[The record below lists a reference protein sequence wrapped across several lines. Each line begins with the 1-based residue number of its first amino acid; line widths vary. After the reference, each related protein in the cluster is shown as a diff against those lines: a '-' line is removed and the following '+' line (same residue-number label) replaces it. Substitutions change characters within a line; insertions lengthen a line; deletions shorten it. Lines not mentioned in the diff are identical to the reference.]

1 MRHIRFVLTCLA
13 AFATVSCTEAL
24 EEIATGADGEITV
37 SLTSDGDSR
46 PHLKSAVQEEEV
58 PAGEFIV
65 EIFKT
70 DGNVR
75 LYRDTYANTENKA
88 IKLNGGDY
96 RLVASHGDPDGCGFD
111 APYYMGEEMF
121 TVHAQTHEEVHV
133 TAKLANVKIA
143 VEFGEN
149 LLIDYP
155 EHYAVVRSDKDCSL
169 EFSAGEERTGYMP
182 AGNLSL
188 ELYAKI
194 DGEWKYYASEP
205 EEYSPNDFVTF
216 HVDTKEGE
224 GSLSLNIKVDDSVEL
239 VEKEVEIPQ
248 SMLPKEA
255 PKMTFNGFGDTNVI
269 EVVEAGE
276 TPESL
281 KIDIV
286 ADAGIGHCILHINSE
301 YLARIGVPAEIDLVT
316 VEENVAELLKDN
328 GFDWRGVM
336 QGQRLAYI
344 DLTGVAEKLASEV
357 YDDGNPFK
365 AEISFEIEDSNGKKS
380 AESQSVTIAALK
392 PEFSFSAV
400 QTDAWARSI
409 RGMEIS
415 YANLNPAVL
424 KLQYKAAADGEWQDA
439 GLSSDSGSVL
449 SFNNIS
455 GLTPETEYQLRAIY
469 NGNEAAA
476 VQTSLTTEA
485 AAQVGNSGFEEWIK
499 DDILIRDAV
508 IGPDLY
514 QFIYFPWSENTEQWW
529 STNNSESLIK
539 LSWSNENKNYRSYPV
554 VSYTKGRGDGL
565 AAQIVCACVGNYN
578 TPSTIGPGTNTVVGG
593 RLWINDGN
601 ADSHSFASR
610 PDKLGFWYKYLPRT
624 DSSHST
630 DTFRVTVQLSNG
642 DTVIGTGTF
651 EYTASSEVTDWVYG
665 EAEVTYSNVDSS
677 ATSIYVEFRQS
688 TNDTPVY
695 NIDVPIP
702 YYEVEENN
710 LGTVN
715 IHGGSILTIDDVQLV
730 YE

>member
-37 SLTSDGDSR
+37 SLTSDGDCR

-133 TAKLANVKIA
+133 TAKLANVKVA
-143 VEFGEN
+143 VEFGEY
-149 LLIDYP
+149 LVLDYP

-169 EFSAGEERTGYMP
+169 EFSAREERTGYMP

-255 PKMTFNGFGDTNVI
+255 PKMTFNGFGDSDVI

-357 YDDGNPFK
+357 YDDANPFK

-485 AAQVGNSGFEEWIK
+485 AAQVGNSGFEEWQTSVFEFTYNFLGKHEHNI
-499 DDILIRDAV
+499 DWYHPWSSEETDIWWAVNSRVAMPSSTSVASANWNWVRFPTVAYTADAADGGNAAV
-508 IGPDLY
+508 IY
-514 QFIYFPWSENTEQWW
+514 S
-529 STNNSESLIK
+529 
-539 LSWSNENKNYRSYPV
+539 V
-554 VSYTKGRGDGL
+554 AVGDWTTD
-565 AAQIVCACVGNYN
+565 I
-578 TPSTIGPGTNTVVGG
+578 SPGTSHAGELFIGTA
-593 RLWINDGN
+593 DDSGN
-601 ADSHSFASR
+601 HSSEGHSFGSR
-610 PDKLGFWYKYLPRT
+610 PDRLEFMYKYDSNGGETFSVHAELYSEDGTVIATAST
-624 DSSHST
+624 DSGS
-630 DTFRVTVQLSNG
+630 
-642 DTVIGTGTF
+642 
-651 EYTASSEVTDWVYG
+651 ASSSWLRFSLPFQYADT
-665 EAEVTYSNVDSS
+665 ARK
-677 ATSIYVEFRQS
+677 AARIYVSFKS
-688 TNDTPVY
+688 TSASEPSVTGNKVITIADNAQYTG
-695 NIDVPIP
+695 NF
-702 YYEVEENN
+702 
-710 LGTVN
+710 
-715 IHGGSILTIDDVQLV
+715 GSMLYLDDLQLV

>member
-37 SLTSDGDSR
+37 SLTSDWDCR

-58 PAGEFIV
+58 PVAEFMV
-65 EIFKT
+65 EIFKS

-149 LLIDYP
+149 LVIDYP

-169 EFSAGEERTGYMP
+169 EFSAEEERAGYMP

-248 SMLPKEA
+248 LMLPKEA
-255 PKMTFNGFGDTNVI
+255 PKMTFNGFGDSDVI

-301 YLARIGVPAEIDLVT
+301 YLAGIGVPAEIDLVS

-328 GFDWRGVM
+328 GFDWRGIM

-400 QTDAWARSI
+400 QTDAWAKSI

-424 KLQYKAAADGEWQDA
+424 KLQYKAAADGEWRDA

-469 NGNEAAA
+469 NGNEASAI
-476 VQTSLTTEA
+476 QTALTTEA
-485 AAQVGNSGFEEWIK
+485 AAQVGNSGFEEWQTSEFK
-499 DDILIRDAV
+499 FTYDIPF
-508 IGPDLY
+508 IGGEHNIDWY
-514 QFIYFPWSENTEQWW
+514 HPWSSEETDIWWAVNSRKTMPSSTSIVSDNWNWVRFPTVAYTTESCQGSHAAVVYSVNVGDWLT
-529 STNNSESLIK
+529 SAALVGDRVAGELFIGTADDSGNHSSE
-539 LSWSNENKNYRSYPV
+539 
-554 VSYTKGRGDGL
+554 G
-565 AAQIVCACVGNYN
+565 
-578 TPSTIGPGTNTVVGG
+578 
-593 RLWINDGN
+593 
-601 ADSHSFASR
+601 HSFASR
-610 PDKLGFWYKYLPRT
+610 PDSLCFMYKYESNGGETFSVHAELYSEDGTVIATAST
-624 DSSHST
+624 DSGS
-630 DTFRVTVQLSNG
+630 
-642 DTVIGTGTF
+642 
-651 EYTASSEVTDWVYG
+651 ASSSWLRFSLPFQYADTARNAAKIYMSFKSTSASRPSVTGNKVITIADNAQYTG
-665 EAEVTYSNVDSS
+665 N
-677 ATSIYVEFRQS
+677 F
-688 TNDTPVY
+688 
-695 NIDVPIP
+695 
-702 YYEVEENN
+702 
-710 LGTVN
+710 
-715 IHGGSILTIDDVQLV
+715 GSMLYLDDLQLV

>member
-37 SLTSDGDSR
+37 SLTSDGDCR

-169 EFSAGEERTGYMP
+169 EFSSGEERTGYMP

-188 ELYAKI
+188 ELYAMI

-357 YDDGNPFK
+357 YDDVNPFK

-400 QTDAWARSI
+400 PTDAWARSI
-409 RGMEIS
+409 RGMQIS

-439 GLSSDSGSVL
+439 GLSSNSGSVL

-485 AAQVGNSGFEEWIK
+485 AAQVGNSGFEEWQTSVFEFTYNFFGKHEHNI
-499 DDILIRDAV
+499 DWYHPWSSEETDIWWAVNSRVAMPSSTSVASANWNWVRFPTVAYTADAADGGNAAV
-508 IGPDLY
+508 IYSVAVGD
-514 QFIYFPWSENTEQWW
+514 WT
-529 STNNSESLIK
+529 TNIS
-539 LSWSNENKNYRSYPV
+539 
-554 VSYTKGRGDGL
+554 
-565 AAQIVCACVGNYN
+565 
-578 TPSTIGPGTNTVVGG
+578 PGTSHAGELFIGTA
-593 RLWINDGN
+593 DDSGN
-601 ADSHSFASR
+601 HSSEGHSFGSR
-610 PDKLGFWYKYLPRT
+610 PDRLEFMYKYDSNGGETFFVNAELYSEDGTVIATAST
-624 DSSHST
+624 DSGSASSSWLKFSLPFQYT
-630 DTFRVTVQLSNG
+630 DTARK
-642 DTVIGTGTF
+642 
-651 EYTASSEVTDWVYG
+651 A
-665 EAEVTYSNVDSS
+665 AR
-677 ATSIYVEFRQS
+677 IYVSFKS
-688 TNDTPVY
+688 TSASEPSVTGNKVITIADNVQYTGNFGSVLY
-695 NIDVPIP
+695 LDDLQLI
-702 YYEVEENN
+702 YE
-710 LGTVN
+710 
-715 IHGGSILTIDDVQLV
+715 
-730 YE
+730 

>member
-37 SLTSDGDSR
+37 SLTSDGDCS

-96 RLVASHGDPDGCGFD
+96 RLVASYGDPDGCGFD

-344 DLTGVAEKLASEV
+344 DLTRVAEKLASEV
-357 YDDGNPFK
+357 YDDANPFK

-380 AESQSVTIAALK
+380 AESQIITIAATK

-400 QTDAWARSI
+400 PTDAWAKSI
-409 RGMEIS
+409 RGMQIS
-415 YANLNPAVL
+415 YANLNPSVL
-424 KLQYKAAADGEWQDA
+424 KLQYKASADSDWQDA
-439 GLSSDSGSVL
+439 GLFSDSGSVL

-455 GLTPETEYQLRAIY
+455 GLPPETEYQLRAIY

-485 AAQVGNSGFEEWIK
+485 AAQVGNSGFEEWQTSVFEFTYNFFGKHEHNI
-499 DDILIRDAV
+499 DWYHPWSSEETDIWWAVNSRVAMPSSTSVASANWNWVRFPTVAYTADAADGGNAAV
-508 IGPDLY
+508 IYSVAVGD
-514 QFIYFPWSENTEQWW
+514 WT
-529 STNNSESLIK
+529 TNIS
-539 LSWSNENKNYRSYPV
+539 
-554 VSYTKGRGDGL
+554 
-565 AAQIVCACVGNYN
+565 
-578 TPSTIGPGTNTVVGG
+578 PGTSHAGELFIGTA
-593 RLWINDGN
+593 DDSGN
-601 ADSHSFASR
+601 HSSEGHPFGSR
-610 PDKLGFWYKYLPRT
+610 PDRLEFMYKYDSNGGETFFVNAELYSEDGTVIATAST
-624 DSSHST
+624 DSGSASSSWLKFSLPFQYT
-630 DTFRVTVQLSNG
+630 DTARK
-642 DTVIGTGTF
+642 
-651 EYTASSEVTDWVYG
+651 A
-665 EAEVTYSNVDSS
+665 AR
-677 ATSIYVEFRQS
+677 IYVSFKS
-688 TNDTPVY
+688 TSASEPSVTGNKVITIADNVQYTGNFGSVLY
-695 NIDVPIP
+695 LDELRLI
-702 YYEVEENN
+702 YE
-710 LGTVN
+710 
-715 IHGGSILTIDDVQLV
+715 
-730 YE
+730 

>member
-37 SLTSDGDSR
+37 SLTSDGDCR

-133 TAKLANVKIA
+133 TAKLANVKVA

-169 EFSAGEERTGYMP
+169 EFSAEEERAGYMP

-255 PKMTFNGFGDTNVI
+255 PKMTFNGFGDSDVI

-286 ADAGIGHCILHINSE
+286 ADAGIRHCILHINSE
-301 YLARIGVPAEIDLVT
+301 YLAGIGVPAEIDLVT

-357 YDDGNPFK
+357 YDDANPFK
-365 AEISFEIEDSNGKKS
+365 AEISFEIEDSNEKKS

-485 AAQVGNSGFEEWIK
+485 AAQVGNSGFEEWQTSVFEFTYNFFGKHEHNI
-499 DDILIRDAV
+499 DWYHPWSSEETDIWWAVNSRVAMPSSTSVASANWNWVRFPTVAYTADAADGGNAAV
-508 IGPDLY
+508 IYSVAVGD
-514 QFIYFPWSENTEQWW
+514 WT
-529 STNNSESLIK
+529 TNIS
-539 LSWSNENKNYRSYPV
+539 
-554 VSYTKGRGDGL
+554 
-565 AAQIVCACVGNYN
+565 
-578 TPSTIGPGTNTVVGG
+578 PGTSHAGELFIGTA
-593 RLWINDGN
+593 DDSGN
-601 ADSHSFASR
+601 HSSEGHSFGSR
-610 PDKLGFWYKYLPRT
+610 PDRLEFMYKYDSNGGETFFVNAELYSEDGTVIATAST
-624 DSSHST
+624 DSGSASSSWLKFSLHFQYT
-630 DTFRVTVQLSNG
+630 DTARK
-642 DTVIGTGTF
+642 
-651 EYTASSEVTDWVYG
+651 A
-665 EAEVTYSNVDSS
+665 AR
-677 ATSIYVEFRQS
+677 IYVSFKS
-688 TNDTPVY
+688 TSASEPSVTGNKVITIADNTQY
-695 NIDVPIP
+695 TGNF
-702 YYEVEENN
+702 
-710 LGTVN
+710 
-715 IHGGSILTIDDVQLV
+715 GSMLYLDDLQLV

>member
-37 SLTSDGDSR
+37 SLTSDGDCR

-149 LLIDYP
+149 LLIEYP

-169 EFSAGEERTGYMP
+169 EFSAGEERSGYIP

-301 YLARIGVPAEIDLVT
+301 YLARIGVPAEIDLVS

-357 YDDGNPFK
+357 YDDANPFK

-409 RGMEIS
+409 RGMQIS

-439 GLSSDSGSVL
+439 GLSSNSGSVL

-485 AAQVGNSGFEEWIK
+485 AAQVGNSGFEEWQTSVFEFTYNFFGKHEHNI
-499 DDILIRDAV
+499 DWYHPWSSEETDIWWAVNSRVAMPSSTSVASANWNWVRFPTVAYTADAADGGNAAV
-508 IGPDLY
+508 IYSVAVGD
-514 QFIYFPWSENTEQWW
+514 WT
-529 STNNSESLIK
+529 TNIS
-539 LSWSNENKNYRSYPV
+539 
-554 VSYTKGRGDGL
+554 
-565 AAQIVCACVGNYN
+565 
-578 TPSTIGPGTNTVVGG
+578 PGTSHAGELFIGTA
-593 RLWINDGN
+593 DDSGN
-601 ADSHSFASR
+601 HSSEGHSFGSR
-610 PDKLGFWYKYLPRT
+610 PDRLEFMYKYDSNGGETFFVNAELYSEDGTVIAAAST
-624 DSSHST
+624 DSGSASSSWLKFSLPFQYT
-630 DTFRVTVQLSNG
+630 DTARK
-642 DTVIGTGTF
+642 
-651 EYTASSEVTDWVYG
+651 A
-665 EAEVTYSNVDSS
+665 AR
-677 ATSIYVEFRQS
+677 IYVSFKS
-688 TNDTPVY
+688 TSASEPSVTGNKVITIADNVQYTGNFGSVLY
-695 NIDVPIP
+695 LDDLQLI
-702 YYEVEENN
+702 YE
-710 LGTVN
+710 
-715 IHGGSILTIDDVQLV
+715 
-730 YE
+730 

>member
-37 SLTSDGDSR
+37 SLTSDGDCR

-149 LLIDYP
+149 LLIEYP

-248 SMLPKEA
+248 LMLPKEA

-357 YDDGNPFK
+357 YDDANPFK

-380 AESQSVTIAALK
+380 AESQIITIAATK

-400 QTDAWARSI
+400 PTDAWARSI
-409 RGMEIS
+409 RGMQIS

-439 GLSSDSGSVL
+439 GLSSNSGSVL

-485 AAQVGNSGFEEWIK
+485 AAQVGNSGFEEWQTSVFEFTYNFFGKHEHNI
-499 DDILIRDAV
+499 DWYHPWSSEETDIWWAVNSRVAMPSSTSVASANWNWVRFPTVAYTADAADGGNAAV
-508 IGPDLY
+508 IY
-514 QFIYFPWSENTEQWW
+514 S
-529 STNNSESLIK
+529 
-539 LSWSNENKNYRSYPV
+539 V
-554 VSYTKGRGDGL
+554 AVGDWTTD
-565 AAQIVCACVGNYN
+565 I
-578 TPSTIGPGTNTVVGG
+578 SPGTSHAGELFIGTA
-593 RLWINDGN
+593 DDSGN
-601 ADSHSFASR
+601 HSSEGHSFGSR
-610 PDKLGFWYKYLPRT
+610 PDRLEFMYKYDSNGGETFFVNAELYSEDGTVIATAST
-624 DSSHST
+624 DSGSASSSWLKFSLPFQYT
-630 DTFRVTVQLSNG
+630 DTARK
-642 DTVIGTGTF
+642 
-651 EYTASSEVTDWVYG
+651 A
-665 EAEVTYSNVDSS
+665 AR
-677 ATSIYVEFRQS
+677 IYVSFKS
-688 TNDTPVY
+688 TSASEPSVTGNKVITIADNAQYTGNFGSVLCVDDLRL
-695 NIDVPIP
+695 I
-702 YYEVEENN
+702 YE
-710 LGTVN
+710 
-715 IHGGSILTIDDVQLV
+715 
-730 YE
+730 

>member
-37 SLTSDGDSR
+37 SLTSDGDCR

-149 LLIDYP
+149 LLIEYP

-248 SMLPKEA
+248 SMFPKEA

-344 DLTGVAEKLASEV
+344 DLTGVAGKLASEV
-357 YDDGNPFK
+357 YDDANPFK

-400 QTDAWARSI
+400 PTDAWAKSI
-409 RGMEIS
+409 RGMQIS
-415 YANLNPAVL
+415 YANLNPSVL
-424 KLQYKAAADGEWQDA
+424 KLQYKASADSDWQDA
-439 GLSSDSGSVL
+439 GLFSDSGSVL

-485 AAQVGNSGFEEWIK
+485 AAQVGNSGFEEWQTSVFEFTYNFFGKHEHNI
-499 DDILIRDAV
+499 DWYHPWSSEETNIWWAVNSRVAMPSSTSVASANWNWVRFPTVAYTADAADGGNAAV
-508 IGPDLY
+508 IYSVAVGD
-514 QFIYFPWSENTEQWW
+514 WT
-529 STNNSESLIK
+529 TNIS
-539 LSWSNENKNYRSYPV
+539 
-554 VSYTKGRGDGL
+554 
-565 AAQIVCACVGNYN
+565 
-578 TPSTIGPGTNTVVGG
+578 PGTSHAGELFIGTA
-593 RLWINDGN
+593 DDSGN
-601 ADSHSFASR
+601 HSSEGHSFGSR
-610 PDKLGFWYKYLPRT
+610 PDRLEFMYKYDSNGGETFFVNAELYSEDGTVIATAST
-624 DSSHST
+624 DSGSASSSWLKFSLPFQYT
-630 DTFRVTVQLSNG
+630 DTARK
-642 DTVIGTGTF
+642 
-651 EYTASSEVTDWVYG
+651 A
-665 EAEVTYSNVDSS
+665 AR
-677 ATSIYVEFRQS
+677 IYVSFKS
-688 TNDTPVY
+688 TSASEPSVTGNKVITIADNVQYTGNFGSVLY
-695 NIDVPIP
+695 LDDLQLI
-702 YYEVEENN
+702 YE
-710 LGTVN
+710 
-715 IHGGSILTIDDVQLV
+715 
-730 YE
+730 

>member
-37 SLTSDGDSR
+37 SLTSDGDCR

-149 LLIDYP
+149 LLIEYP

-344 DLTGVAEKLASEV
+344 DLTGVAGKLASEV
-357 YDDGNPFK
+357 YDDANPFK

-400 QTDAWARSI
+400 PTDAWAKSI
-409 RGMEIS
+409 RGMQIS
-415 YANLNPAVL
+415 YANLNPSVL

-476 VQTSLTTEA
+476 IQTSLTTEA
-485 AAQVGNSGFEEWIK
+485 AAQVGNSGFEEWQTSVFEFTYNFFGKHEHNI
-499 DDILIRDAV
+499 DWYHPWSSEETDIWWAVNSRVAMPSSTSVASANWNWVRFPTVAYTADAADGGNAAV
-508 IGPDLY
+508 IYSVAVGD
-514 QFIYFPWSENTEQWW
+514 WT
-529 STNNSESLIK
+529 TNIS
-539 LSWSNENKNYRSYPV
+539 
-554 VSYTKGRGDGL
+554 
-565 AAQIVCACVGNYN
+565 
-578 TPSTIGPGTNTVVGG
+578 PGTSHAGELFIGTA
-593 RLWINDGN
+593 DDSGN
-601 ADSHSFASR
+601 HSSEGHSFGSR
-610 PDKLGFWYKYLPRT
+610 PDRLEFMYKYDSNGGETFFVNAELYSEDGTVIATAST
-624 DSSHST
+624 DSGSASSSWLKFSLPFQYT
-630 DTFRVTVQLSNG
+630 DTARK
-642 DTVIGTGTF
+642 
-651 EYTASSEVTDWVYG
+651 A
-665 EAEVTYSNVDSS
+665 AR
-677 ATSIYVEFRQS
+677 IYVSFKS
-688 TNDTPVY
+688 TSASEPSVTGNKVITIADNVQYTGNFGSVLY
-695 NIDVPIP
+695 LDDLQLI
-702 YYEVEENN
+702 YE
-710 LGTVN
+710 
-715 IHGGSILTIDDVQLV
+715 
-730 YE
+730 

>member
-37 SLTSDGDSR
+37 SLTSDGDCR

-248 SMLPKEA
+248 LMLPKEA
-255 PKMTFNGFGDTNVI
+255 PKMTFNGFGDSDVI

-357 YDDGNPFK
+357 YDDANPFK

-400 QTDAWARSI
+400 PTDAWAKSI
-409 RGMEIS
+409 RGMQIS
-415 YANLNPAVL
+415 YANLNPSVL

-476 VQTSLTTEA
+476 IQTSLTTEA
-485 AAQVGNSGFEEWIK
+485 AAQVGNSGFEEWQTSVFEFTYNFFGKHEHNI
-499 DDILIRDAV
+499 DWYHPWSSEETDIWWAVNSRVAMPSSTSVASANWNWVRFPTVAYTADAADGGNAAV
-508 IGPDLY
+508 IYSVAVGD
-514 QFIYFPWSENTEQWW
+514 WT
-529 STNNSESLIK
+529 TNIS
-539 LSWSNENKNYRSYPV
+539 
-554 VSYTKGRGDGL
+554 
-565 AAQIVCACVGNYN
+565 
-578 TPSTIGPGTNTVVGG
+578 PGTSHAGELFIGTA
-593 RLWINDGN
+593 DDSGN
-601 ADSHSFASR
+601 HSSEGHSFGSR
-610 PDKLGFWYKYLPRT
+610 PDRLEFMYKYDSNGGETFFVNAELYSEDGTVIATAST
-624 DSSHST
+624 DSGSASSSWLKFSLPFQYT
-630 DTFRVTVQLSNG
+630 DTARK
-642 DTVIGTGTF
+642 
-651 EYTASSEVTDWVYG
+651 A
-665 EAEVTYSNVDSS
+665 AR
-677 ATSIYVEFRQS
+677 IYVSFKS
-688 TNDTPVY
+688 TSASEPSVTGNKVITIADNVQYTG
-695 NIDVPIP
+695 NF
-702 YYEVEENN
+702 
-710 LGTVN
+710 
-715 IHGGSILTIDDVQLV
+715 GSMLYLDDLQLV

>member
-37 SLTSDGDSR
+37 SLTSDWDCR

-133 TAKLANVKIA
+133 TAKLANVKVA
-143 VEFGEN
+143 VEFGEH
-149 LLIDYP
+149 LVLDYP

-255 PKMTFNGFGDTNVI
+255 PKMTFNGFGDSDVI

-301 YLARIGVPAEIDLVT
+301 YLARIGVPAEIDLVS

-328 GFDWRGVM
+328 GFDWRGIM

-392 PEFSFSAV
+392 PEFSFSTV

-415 YANLNPAVL
+415 YANLNPSVL
-424 KLQYKAAADGEWQDA
+424 KLQYKASADSDWQDA
-439 GLSSDSGSVL
+439 GLSSNSGSVL

-469 NGNEAAA
+469 NGNEASAI
-476 VQTSLTTEA
+476 QTALTTEA
-485 AAQVGNSGFEEWIK
+485 AAQVGNSGFEEWQTSEFK
-499 DDILIRDAV
+499 FTYDIPF
-508 IGPDLY
+508 IGGEHNIDWY
-514 QFIYFPWSENTEQWW
+514 HPWSSEETDIWWAVNSRKTMPSSTSIVSDNWNWVRFPTVAYTTESCQGSHAAVVYSVNVGDWLT
-529 STNNSESLIK
+529 SAALVGDRVAGELFIGTADDSGNHSSE
-539 LSWSNENKNYRSYPV
+539 
-554 VSYTKGRGDGL
+554 G
-565 AAQIVCACVGNYN
+565 
-578 TPSTIGPGTNTVVGG
+578 
-593 RLWINDGN
+593 
-601 ADSHSFASR
+601 HSFASR
-610 PDKLGFWYKYLPRT
+610 PDSLCFMYKYESNGGETFSVHAELYSEDGTVIATAST
-624 DSSHST
+624 DSGS
-630 DTFRVTVQLSNG
+630 
-642 DTVIGTGTF
+642 
-651 EYTASSEVTDWVYG
+651 ASSSWLRFSLPFQYADTARNAAKIYMSFKSTSASRPSVTGNKVITIADNAQYTG
-665 EAEVTYSNVDSS
+665 N
-677 ATSIYVEFRQS
+677 F
-688 TNDTPVY
+688 
-695 NIDVPIP
+695 
-702 YYEVEENN
+702 
-710 LGTVN
+710 
-715 IHGGSILTIDDVQLV
+715 GSMLYLDDLQLV

>member
-37 SLTSDGDSR
+37 SLTSDGDCR

-96 RLVASHGDPDGCGFD
+96 RLVASHGDPDGCGFE

-133 TAKLANVKIA
+133 TAKLANVKVA
-143 VEFGEN
+143 VEFGEH
-149 LLIDYP
+149 LVLDYP

-255 PKMTFNGFGDTNVI
+255 PKMTFNGFGDADVI

-301 YLARIGVPAEIDLVT
+301 YLAGIGVPAEIDLVS

-328 GFDWRGVM
+328 GFDWRGIM

-357 YDDGNPFK
+357 YDDANPFK

-469 NGNEAAA
+469 NGNESAA

-485 AAQVGNSGFEEWIK
+485 AAQVGNSGFEEWQTSVFEFTYNFFGKHEHNI
-499 DDILIRDAV
+499 DW
-508 IGPDLY
+508 Y
-514 QFIYFPWSENTEQWW
+514 HPWSSEETDIWWAVNSRKTMPSSTSIISDNWNWVRFPTVAYTTESCQGSHAAVVYSVNVGDWLT
-529 STNNSESLIK
+529 SAALVGDRVAGELFIGTADDSGNHSSEGH
-539 LSWSNENKNYRSYPV
+539 YF
-554 VSYTKGRGDGL
+554 G
-565 AAQIVCACVGNYN
+565 
-578 TPSTIGPGTNTVVGG
+578 
-593 RLWINDGN
+593 
-601 ADSHSFASR
+601 SR
-610 PDKLGFWYKYLPRT
+610 PDRLEFMYKYDSNGGETFFVNAELYSEDGTVIATAST
-624 DSSHST
+624 DSGSASSSWLKFSLPFQYT
-630 DTFRVTVQLSNG
+630 DTARK
-642 DTVIGTGTF
+642 
-651 EYTASSEVTDWVYG
+651 A
-665 EAEVTYSNVDSS
+665 AR
-677 ATSIYVEFRQS
+677 IYVSFKS
-688 TNDTPVY
+688 TSASEPSVTGNKVITIADNAQYTG
-695 NIDVPIP
+695 NF
-702 YYEVEENN
+702 
-710 LGTVN
+710 
-715 IHGGSILTIDDVQLV
+715 GSMLYLDDLQLV

>member
-37 SLTSDGDSR
+37 SLTSDGDCR

-133 TAKLANVKIA
+133 TAKLANVKVA
-143 VEFGEN
+143 VEFGEH
-149 LLIDYP
+149 LVLDYP

-248 SMLPKEA
+248 LMLPKEA
-255 PKMTFNGFGDTNVI
+255 PKMTFNGFGDSDVI

-380 AESQSVTIAALK
+380 AESQSVTIATLK

-469 NGNEAAA
+469 NGNESAA

-485 AAQVGNSGFEEWIK
+485 AAQVGNSGFEEWQTSVFEFTYNFFGKHEHNI
-499 DDILIRDAV
+499 DW
-508 IGPDLY
+508 Y
-514 QFIYFPWSENTEQWW
+514 HPWSSEETDIWWAVNSRKTMPSSTSIISDNWNWVRFPTVAYTTESCQGSHAAVVYSVNVGDWLT
-529 STNNSESLIK
+529 SAALVGDRVAGELFIGTADDSGNHSSEGH
-539 LSWSNENKNYRSYPV
+539 YF
-554 VSYTKGRGDGL
+554 G
-565 AAQIVCACVGNYN
+565 
-578 TPSTIGPGTNTVVGG
+578 
-593 RLWINDGN
+593 
-601 ADSHSFASR
+601 SR
-610 PDKLGFWYKYLPRT
+610 PDRLEFMYKYDSNGGETFFVNAELYSEDGTVIATAST
-624 DSSHST
+624 DSGSASSSWLKFSLPFQYT
-630 DTFRVTVQLSNG
+630 DTARK
-642 DTVIGTGTF
+642 
-651 EYTASSEVTDWVYG
+651 A
-665 EAEVTYSNVDSS
+665 AR
-677 ATSIYVEFRQS
+677 IYVSFKS
-688 TNDTPVY
+688 TSASEPSVTGNKVITIADNAQYTG
-695 NIDVPIP
+695 NF
-702 YYEVEENN
+702 
-710 LGTVN
+710 
-715 IHGGSILTIDDVQLV
+715 GSMLYLDDLQLV

>member
-37 SLTSDGDSR
+37 SLTSDGDCR

-133 TAKLANVKIA
+133 TAKLANVKVA

-255 PKMTFNGFGDTNVI
+255 PKMTFNGFGDSDVI

-301 YLARIGVPAEIDLVT
+301 YLARIGVPAEIDLVS

-357 YDDGNPFK
+357 YDDANPFK

-476 VQTSLTTEA
+476 VQASLTTEA
-485 AAQVGNSGFEEWIK
+485 AAQVGNSGFEEWQTSVFEFTYNFFGKHEHNI
-499 DDILIRDAV
+499 DWYHPWSSEETDIWWAVNSRVAMPSSTSVASANWNWVRFPTVAYTADAADGGNAAV
-508 IGPDLY
+508 IYSVAVGD
-514 QFIYFPWSENTEQWW
+514 WT
-529 STNNSESLIK
+529 TNIS
-539 LSWSNENKNYRSYPV
+539 
-554 VSYTKGRGDGL
+554 
-565 AAQIVCACVGNYN
+565 
-578 TPSTIGPGTNTVVGG
+578 PGTSHAGELFIGTA
-593 RLWINDGN
+593 DDSGN
-601 ADSHSFASR
+601 HSSEGHSFGSR
-610 PDKLGFWYKYLPRT
+610 PDRLEFMYKYDSNGGETFFVNAELYSEDGTVIATAST
-624 DSSHST
+624 DSGSASSSWLKFSLPFQYT
-630 DTFRVTVQLSNG
+630 DTARK
-642 DTVIGTGTF
+642 
-651 EYTASSEVTDWVYG
+651 A
-665 EAEVTYSNVDSS
+665 AR
-677 ATSIYVEFRQS
+677 IYVSFKS
-688 TNDTPVY
+688 TSASEPSVTGNKVITIADNTQY
-695 NIDVPIP
+695 TGNF
-702 YYEVEENN
+702 
-710 LGTVN
+710 
-715 IHGGSILTIDDVQLV
+715 GSMLYLDDLQLV

>member
-37 SLTSDGDSR
+37 SLTSDGDCR

-133 TAKLANVKIA
+133 TAKLANVKVA

-149 LLIDYP
+149 LVIDYP

-169 EFSAGEERTGYMP
+169 EFSAGEERAGYMP

-224 GSLSLNIKVDDSVEL
+224 GSLNLNIKVDDSVEL

-255 PKMTFNGFGDTNVI
+255 PKVTFNGFGDADVI

-301 YLARIGVPAEIDLVT
+301 YLAGMGVPAEIDLVS
-316 VEENVAELLKDN
+316 VEENVAEILKDN
-328 GFDWRGVM
+328 GFDWRGIM

-365 AEISFEIEDSNGKKS
+365 AEISFEIEDGNGKKS
-380 AESQSVTIAALK
+380 PESQIVTIAALK

-400 QTDAWARSI
+400 QTDAWAKSI

-476 VQTSLTTEA
+476 VHTSLTTEA
-485 AAQVGNSGFEEWIK
+485 AAQVGNSGFEEWQTSVFEFTYNFFGKHEHNI
-499 DDILIRDAV
+499 DWYHPWSSEETDIWWAVNSRVAMPSSTSVASANWNWVRFPTVAYTADAADGGNAAV
-508 IGPDLY
+508 IYSVAVGD
-514 QFIYFPWSENTEQWW
+514 WT
-529 STNNSESLIK
+529 TNIS
-539 LSWSNENKNYRSYPV
+539 
-554 VSYTKGRGDGL
+554 
-565 AAQIVCACVGNYN
+565 
-578 TPSTIGPGTNTVVGG
+578 PGTSHAGELFIGTA
-593 RLWINDGN
+593 DDSGN
-601 ADSHSFASR
+601 HSSEGHSFGSR
-610 PDKLGFWYKYLPRT
+610 PDRLEFMYKYDSNGGETFFVNAELYSEDGTVIATAST
-624 DSSHST
+624 DSGSASSSWLKFSLPFQYT
-630 DTFRVTVQLSNG
+630 DTARK
-642 DTVIGTGTF
+642 
-651 EYTASSEVTDWVYG
+651 A
-665 EAEVTYSNVDSS
+665 AR
-677 ATSIYVEFRQS
+677 IYVSFKS
-688 TNDTPVY
+688 TSASEPSVTGNKVITIADNTQY
-695 NIDVPIP
+695 TGNF
-702 YYEVEENN
+702 
-710 LGTVN
+710 
-715 IHGGSILTIDDVQLV
+715 GSMLYLDDLQLV

>member
-37 SLTSDGDSR
+37 SLTSDGDCS

-224 GSLSLNIKVDDSVEL
+224 GSVSLNIKVDDSVEL

-255 PKMTFNGFGDTNVI
+255 PKMTFNGFGDTNMI

-344 DLTGVAEKLASEV
+344 DLTGVAGKLASEV
-357 YDDGNPFK
+357 YDDANPFK

-400 QTDAWARSI
+400 PTDAWAKSI
-409 RGMEIS
+409 RGMQIS
-415 YANLNPAVL
+415 YANLNPSVL

-476 VQTSLTTEA
+476 IQTSLTTEA
-485 AAQVGNSGFEEWIK
+485 AAQVGNSGFEEWQTSVFEFTYNFFGKHEHNI
-499 DDILIRDAV
+499 DWYHPWSSEETDIWWAVNSRVAMPSSTSVASANWNWVRFPTVAYTADAADGGNAAV
-508 IGPDLY
+508 IYSVAVGD
-514 QFIYFPWSENTEQWW
+514 WT
-529 STNNSESLIK
+529 TNIS
-539 LSWSNENKNYRSYPV
+539 
-554 VSYTKGRGDGL
+554 
-565 AAQIVCACVGNYN
+565 
-578 TPSTIGPGTNTVVGG
+578 PGTSHAGELFIGTA
-593 RLWINDGN
+593 DDSGN
-601 ADSHSFASR
+601 HSSEGHSFGSR
-610 PDKLGFWYKYLPRT
+610 PDRLEFMYKYDSNGGETFFVNAELYSEDGTVIATAST
-624 DSSHST
+624 DSGSASSSWLKFSLPFQYT
-630 DTFRVTVQLSNG
+630 DTARK
-642 DTVIGTGTF
+642 
-651 EYTASSEVTDWVYG
+651 A
-665 EAEVTYSNVDSS
+665 AR
-677 ATSIYVEFRQS
+677 IYVSFKS
-688 TNDTPVY
+688 TSASEPSVTGNKVITIADNVQYTGNFGSVLY
-695 NIDVPIP
+695 LDDLQLI
-702 YYEVEENN
+702 YE
-710 LGTVN
+710 
-715 IHGGSILTIDDVQLV
+715 
-730 YE
+730 

>member
-37 SLTSDGDSR
+37 SLTSDGDCR

-133 TAKLANVKIA
+133 TAKLANVKVA

-255 PKMTFNGFGDTNVI
+255 PKMTFNGFGDSDVI

-357 YDDGNPFK
+357 YDDANPFK

-400 QTDAWARSI
+400 PTDAWAKSI
-409 RGMEIS
+409 RGMQIS
-415 YANLNPAVL
+415 YANLNPSVL

-485 AAQVGNSGFEEWIK
+485 AAQVGNSGFEEWQTSVFEFTYNFFGKHEHNI
-499 DDILIRDAV
+499 DWYHPWSSEETDIWWAVNSRVAMPSSTSVASANWNWVRFPTVAYTADAADGGNAAV
-508 IGPDLY
+508 IYSVAVGD
-514 QFIYFPWSENTEQWW
+514 WT
-529 STNNSESLIK
+529 TNIS
-539 LSWSNENKNYRSYPV
+539 
-554 VSYTKGRGDGL
+554 
-565 AAQIVCACVGNYN
+565 
-578 TPSTIGPGTNTVVGG
+578 PGTSHAGELFIGTA
-593 RLWINDGN
+593 DDSGN
-601 ADSHSFASR
+601 HSSEGHSFGSR
-610 PDKLGFWYKYLPRT
+610 PDRLEFMYKYDSNGGETFFVNAELYSEDGTVIATAST
-624 DSSHST
+624 DSGSASSSWLKFSLPFQYT
-630 DTFRVTVQLSNG
+630 DTARK
-642 DTVIGTGTF
+642 
-651 EYTASSEVTDWVYG
+651 A
-665 EAEVTYSNVDSS
+665 AR
-677 ATSIYVEFRQS
+677 IYVSFKS
-688 TNDTPVY
+688 TSASEPSVTGNKVITIADNTQY
-695 NIDVPIP
+695 TGNF
-702 YYEVEENN
+702 
-710 LGTVN
+710 
-715 IHGGSILTIDDVQLV
+715 GSMLYLDDLQLV

>member
-37 SLTSDGDSR
+37 SLTSDGDCR

-133 TAKLANVKIA
+133 TAKLANVKVA
-143 VEFGEN
+143 VEFGEH
-149 LLIDYP
+149 LVLDYP

-248 SMLPKEA
+248 LMLPKEA
-255 PKMTFNGFGDTNVI
+255 PKMTFNGFGDSDVI

-357 YDDGNPFK
+357 YDDANPFK
-365 AEISFEIEDSNGKKS
+365 AEISFEIEDSNEKKS
-380 AESQSVTIAALK
+380 AESQIITIAATK

-400 QTDAWARSI
+400 PTDAWAKSI
-409 RGMEIS
+409 RGMQIS

-439 GLSSDSGSVL
+439 GISSDSGSVL

-469 NGNEAAA
+469 NGNESTAI
-476 VQTSLTTEA
+476 QTALTTEA
-485 AAQVGNSGFEEWIK
+485 AAQVGNSGFEEWQTSVFEFTYNFFGKHEHNI
-499 DDILIRDAV
+499 DW
-508 IGPDLY
+508 Y
-514 QFIYFPWSENTEQWW
+514 HPWSSEETDIWWAVNSRKTMPSSTSIISDNWNWVRFPTVAYTTESCHGSNAAMLYSVNVGDWLTAAALVGDRVAGELFIGTADD
-529 STNNSESLIK
+529 SGNHSSE
-539 LSWSNENKNYRSYPV
+539 
-554 VSYTKGRGDGL
+554 G
-565 AAQIVCACVGNYN
+565 
-578 TPSTIGPGTNTVVGG
+578 
-593 RLWINDGN
+593 
-601 ADSHSFASR
+601 HSFGSR
-610 PDKLGFWYKYLPRT
+610 PDRLEFMYKYDSNGGETFFVNAELYSEDGTVIATAST
-624 DSSHST
+624 DSGSASSSWLKFSLPFQYT
-630 DTFRVTVQLSNG
+630 DTARK
-642 DTVIGTGTF
+642 
-651 EYTASSEVTDWVYG
+651 A
-665 EAEVTYSNVDSS
+665 AR
-677 ATSIYVEFRQS
+677 IYVSFKS
-688 TNDTPVY
+688 TSASEPSVTGNKVITIADNAQYTG
-695 NIDVPIP
+695 NF
-702 YYEVEENN
+702 
-710 LGTVN
+710 
-715 IHGGSILTIDDVQLV
+715 GSVLCVDDLQLV

>member
-37 SLTSDGDSR
+37 SLTSDGDCR

-149 LLIDYP
+149 LLIEYP

-344 DLTGVAEKLASEV
+344 DLTGVAGKLASEV
-357 YDDGNPFK
+357 YDDANPFK

-400 QTDAWARSI
+400 PTDAWAKSI
-409 RGMEIS
+409 RGMQIS
-415 YANLNPAVL
+415 YANLNPSVL
-424 KLQYKAAADGEWQDA
+424 QLQYKAAADGEWQDA

-476 VQTSLTTEA
+476 IQTSLTTEA
-485 AAQVGNSGFEEWIK
+485 AAQVGNSGFEEWQTSVFEFTYNFFGKHEHNI
-499 DDILIRDAV
+499 DWYHPWSSEETDIWWAVNSRVAMPSSTSVASANWNWVRFPTVAYTADAADGGNAAV
-508 IGPDLY
+508 IYSVAVGD
-514 QFIYFPWSENTEQWW
+514 WT
-529 STNNSESLIK
+529 TNIS
-539 LSWSNENKNYRSYPV
+539 
-554 VSYTKGRGDGL
+554 
-565 AAQIVCACVGNYN
+565 
-578 TPSTIGPGTNTVVGG
+578 PGTSHAGELFIGTA
-593 RLWINDGN
+593 DDSGN
-601 ADSHSFASR
+601 HSSEGHSFGSR
-610 PDKLGFWYKYLPRT
+610 PDRLEFMYKYDSNGGETFFVNAELYSEDGTVIATAST
-624 DSSHST
+624 DSGSASSSWLKFSLPFQYT
-630 DTFRVTVQLSNG
+630 DTARK
-642 DTVIGTGTF
+642 
-651 EYTASSEVTDWVYG
+651 A
-665 EAEVTYSNVDSS
+665 AR
-677 ATSIYVEFRQS
+677 IYVSFKS
-688 TNDTPVY
+688 TSASEPSVTGNKVITIADNVQYTG
-695 NIDVPIP
+695 NF
-702 YYEVEENN
+702 
-710 LGTVN
+710 
-715 IHGGSILTIDDVQLV
+715 GSVLYLDDLQLV

>member
-37 SLTSDGDSR
+37 SLTSDGDCR

-255 PKMTFNGFGDTNVI
+255 PKMTFNGFGDSDLI

-316 VEENVAELLKDN
+316 VEENVAEILKDN

-357 YDDGNPFK
+357 YDDANPFK

-400 QTDAWARSI
+400 PTDAWAKSI
-409 RGMEIS
+409 RGMQIS
-415 YANLNPAVL
+415 YANLNPSVL

-449 SFNNIS
+449 IFNNIS

-476 VQTSLTTEA
+476 IQTSLTTEA
-485 AAQVGNSGFEEWIK
+485 AAQVGNSGFEEWQTSVFEFTYNFFGKHEHNI
-499 DDILIRDAV
+499 DWYHPWSSEETDIWWAVNSRVAMPSSTSVASANWNWVRFPTVAYTADAADGGNAAV
-508 IGPDLY
+508 IYSVAVGD
-514 QFIYFPWSENTEQWW
+514 WT
-529 STNNSESLIK
+529 TNIS
-539 LSWSNENKNYRSYPV
+539 
-554 VSYTKGRGDGL
+554 
-565 AAQIVCACVGNYN
+565 
-578 TPSTIGPGTNTVVGG
+578 PGTSHAGELFIGTA
-593 RLWINDGN
+593 DDSGN
-601 ADSHSFASR
+601 HSSEGHSFGSR
-610 PDKLGFWYKYLPRT
+610 PDRLEFMYKYDSNGGETFFVNAELYSEDGTVIATAST
-624 DSSHST
+624 DSGSASSSWLKFSLPFQYT
-630 DTFRVTVQLSNG
+630 DTARK
-642 DTVIGTGTF
+642 
-651 EYTASSEVTDWVYG
+651 A
-665 EAEVTYSNVDSS
+665 AR
-677 ATSIYVEFRQS
+677 IYVSFKS
-688 TNDTPVY
+688 TSASEPSVTGNKVITIADNVQYTG
-695 NIDVPIP
+695 NF
-702 YYEVEENN
+702 
-710 LGTVN
+710 
-715 IHGGSILTIDDVQLV
+715 GSVLYLDDLQLV

>member
-37 SLTSDGDSR
+37 SLTSDGDCR

-149 LLIDYP
+149 LLIEYP

-194 DGEWKYYASEP
+194 DGEWKFYASEP

-255 PKMTFNGFGDTNVI
+255 PKMTFNGFGDADVI

-357 YDDGNPFK
+357 YDDANPFK

-400 QTDAWARSI
+400 PTDAWAKSI
-409 RGMEIS
+409 RGMQIS

-424 KLQYKAAADGEWQDA
+424 KLQYKAAADSDWQDA

-485 AAQVGNSGFEEWIK
+485 AAQVGNSGFEEWQTSVFEFTYNFFGKHEHNI
-499 DDILIRDAV
+499 DWYHPWSSEETDIWWAVNSRVAMPSSTSVASANWNWVRFPTVAYTADAADGGNAAV
-508 IGPDLY
+508 IYSVAVGD
-514 QFIYFPWSENTEQWW
+514 WT
-529 STNNSESLIK
+529 TNIS
-539 LSWSNENKNYRSYPV
+539 
-554 VSYTKGRGDGL
+554 
-565 AAQIVCACVGNYN
+565 
-578 TPSTIGPGTNTVVGG
+578 PGTSHAGELFIGTA
-593 RLWINDGN
+593 DDSGN
-601 ADSHSFASR
+601 HSSEGHSFGSR
-610 PDKLGFWYKYLPRT
+610 PDRLEFMYKYDSNGGETFFVNAELYSEDGTVIATAST
-624 DSSHST
+624 DSGSASSSWLKFSLPFQYT
-630 DTFRVTVQLSNG
+630 DTARK
-642 DTVIGTGTF
+642 
-651 EYTASSEVTDWVYG
+651 A
-665 EAEVTYSNVDSS
+665 AR
-677 ATSIYVEFRQS
+677 IYVSFKS
-688 TNDTPVY
+688 TSASEPSVTGNKVITIADNVQYTGNFGSVLY
-695 NIDVPIP
+695 LDDLQLI
-702 YYEVEENN
+702 YE
-710 LGTVN
+710 
-715 IHGGSILTIDDVQLV
+715 
-730 YE
+730 

>member
-37 SLTSDGDSR
+37 SLTSDGDCR

-149 LLIDYP
+149 LLIEYP

-344 DLTGVAEKLASEV
+344 DLTGVAGKLASEV
-357 YDDGNPFK
+357 YDDANPFK

-400 QTDAWARSI
+400 PTDAWAKSI
-409 RGMEIS
+409 RGMQIS
-415 YANLNPAVL
+415 YANLNPSVL
-424 KLQYKAAADGEWQDA
+424 KLQYKASADSDWQDA
-439 GLSSDSGSVL
+439 GLFSDSGSVL

-469 NGNEAAA
+469 NGNESTAIRTA
-476 VQTSLTTEA
+476 LTTEA
-485 AAQVGNSGFEEWIK
+485 AAQVGNSGFEEWQTSVFEFTYNFFGKHEHNI
-499 DDILIRDAV
+499 DWYHPWSSEETDIWWAVNSRVAMPSSTSVASANWNWVRFPTVAYTADAADGGNAAV
-508 IGPDLY
+508 IYSVAVGD
-514 QFIYFPWSENTEQWW
+514 WT
-529 STNNSESLIK
+529 TNIS
-539 LSWSNENKNYRSYPV
+539 
-554 VSYTKGRGDGL
+554 
-565 AAQIVCACVGNYN
+565 
-578 TPSTIGPGTNTVVGG
+578 PGTSHAGELFIGTA
-593 RLWINDGN
+593 DDSGN
-601 ADSHSFASR
+601 HSSEGHSFGSR
-610 PDKLGFWYKYLPRT
+610 PDRLEFMYKYDSNGGETFFVNAELYSEDGTVIATAST
-624 DSSHST
+624 DSGSASSSWLKFSLPFQYT
-630 DTFRVTVQLSNG
+630 DTARK
-642 DTVIGTGTF
+642 
-651 EYTASSEVTDWVYG
+651 A
-665 EAEVTYSNVDSS
+665 AR
-677 ATSIYVEFRQS
+677 IYVSFKS
-688 TNDTPVY
+688 TSASEPSVTGNKVITIADNVQYTGNFGSVLY
-695 NIDVPIP
+695 LDDLQLI
-702 YYEVEENN
+702 YE
-710 LGTVN
+710 
-715 IHGGSILTIDDVQLV
+715 
-730 YE
+730 

>member
-24 EEIATGADGEITV
+24 EEIATGADGEVTV
-37 SLTSDGDSR
+37 SLTSDGDCR

-58 PAGEFIV
+58 PVGEFIV

-149 LLIDYP
+149 LVIDYP

-169 EFSAGEERTGYMP
+169 EFSAEEERAGYMP

-188 ELYAKI
+188 ELYAEI

-224 GSLSLNIKVDDSVEL
+224 GSLSLNIKVDDSVDL

-248 SMLPKEA
+248 AMLPKEA
-255 PKMTFNGFGDTNVI
+255 PKMTFNGFGDSDVI
-269 EVVEAGE
+269 EVVEAGA

-357 YDDGNPFK
+357 YDDANPFK

-439 GLSSDSGSVL
+439 GLSSNSGSVL

-469 NGNEAAA
+469 NGNEASAI
-476 VQTSLTTEA
+476 QTALTTEA
-485 AAQVGNSGFEEWIK
+485 AAQVGNSGFEEWQTSEFK
-499 DDILIRDAV
+499 FTYDIPF
-508 IGPDLY
+508 IGGEHNIDWY
-514 QFIYFPWSENTEQWW
+514 HPWSSEETDIWWAVNSRKTMPSSTSIVSDNWNWVRFPTVAYTTESCQGSHAAVVYSVNVGDWLT
-529 STNNSESLIK
+529 SAALVGDRVAGELFIGTADDSGNHSSE
-539 LSWSNENKNYRSYPV
+539 
-554 VSYTKGRGDGL
+554 G
-565 AAQIVCACVGNYN
+565 
-578 TPSTIGPGTNTVVGG
+578 
-593 RLWINDGN
+593 
-601 ADSHSFASR
+601 HSFASR
-610 PDKLGFWYKYLPRT
+610 PDSLCFMYKYESNGGETFSVHAELYSEDGTVIATAST
-624 DSSHST
+624 DSGS
-630 DTFRVTVQLSNG
+630 
-642 DTVIGTGTF
+642 
-651 EYTASSEVTDWVYG
+651 ASSSWLRFSLPFQYADTARNAAKIYMSFKSTSASRPSVTGNKVITIADNAQYTG
-665 EAEVTYSNVDSS
+665 N
-677 ATSIYVEFRQS
+677 F
-688 TNDTPVY
+688 
-695 NIDVPIP
+695 
-702 YYEVEENN
+702 
-710 LGTVN
+710 
-715 IHGGSILTIDDVQLV
+715 GSMLYLDDLQLV

>member
-37 SLTSDGDSR
+37 SLTSDGDCR

-133 TAKLANVKIA
+133 TAKLANVKVA

-169 EFSAGEERTGYMP
+169 EFSAEEERAGYMP

-255 PKMTFNGFGDTNVI
+255 PKMTFNGFGDSDVI

-286 ADAGIGHCILHINSE
+286 ADAGIRHCILHINSE
-301 YLARIGVPAEIDLVT
+301 YLDRIGVPAEIDLVT

-357 YDDGNPFK
+357 YDDANPFK
-365 AEISFEIEDSNGKKS
+365 AEISFEIEDSNEKKS

-485 AAQVGNSGFEEWIK
+485 AAQVGNSGFEEWQTSVFEFTYNFFGKHEHNI
-499 DDILIRDAV
+499 DWYHPWSSEETDIWWAVNSRVAMPSSTSVASANWNWVRFPTVAYTADAADGGNAAV
-508 IGPDLY
+508 IYSVAVGD
-514 QFIYFPWSENTEQWW
+514 WT
-529 STNNSESLIK
+529 TNIS
-539 LSWSNENKNYRSYPV
+539 
-554 VSYTKGRGDGL
+554 
-565 AAQIVCACVGNYN
+565 
-578 TPSTIGPGTNTVVGG
+578 PGTSHAGELFIGTA
-593 RLWINDGN
+593 DDSGN
-601 ADSHSFASR
+601 HSSEGHSFGSR
-610 PDKLGFWYKYLPRT
+610 PDRLEFMYKYDSNGGETFFVNAELYSEDGTVIATAST
-624 DSSHST
+624 DSGSASSSWLKFSLPFQYT
-630 DTFRVTVQLSNG
+630 DTARK
-642 DTVIGTGTF
+642 
-651 EYTASSEVTDWVYG
+651 A
-665 EAEVTYSNVDSS
+665 AR
-677 ATSIYVEFRQS
+677 IYVSFKS
-688 TNDTPVY
+688 TSASEPSVTGNKVITIADNAQYTGNFGSVLCVDDLRL
-695 NIDVPIP
+695 I
-702 YYEVEENN
+702 YE
-710 LGTVN
+710 
-715 IHGGSILTIDDVQLV
+715 
-730 YE
+730 

>member
-37 SLTSDGDSR
+37 SLTSDGDCR

-149 LLIDYP
+149 LLIEYP

-169 EFSAGEERTGYMP
+169 EFSAGEERSGYMP

-357 YDDGNPFK
+357 YDDANPFK

-400 QTDAWARSI
+400 PTDAWAKSI
-409 RGMEIS
+409 RGMQIS
-415 YANLNPAVL
+415 YANLNPSVL

-485 AAQVGNSGFEEWIK
+485 AAQVGNSGFEEWQTSVFEFTYNFFGKHEHNI
-499 DDILIRDAV
+499 DWYHPWSSEETDIWWAVNSRVAMPSSTSVASANWNWVRFPTVAYTADAADGGNAAV
-508 IGPDLY
+508 IYSVAVGD
-514 QFIYFPWSENTEQWW
+514 WT
-529 STNNSESLIK
+529 TNIS
-539 LSWSNENKNYRSYPV
+539 
-554 VSYTKGRGDGL
+554 
-565 AAQIVCACVGNYN
+565 
-578 TPSTIGPGTNTVVGG
+578 PGTSHAGELFIGTA
-593 RLWINDGN
+593 DDSGN
-601 ADSHSFASR
+601 HSSEGHSFGSR
-610 PDKLGFWYKYLPRT
+610 PDRLEFMYKYDSNGGETFFVNAELYSEDGTVIAAAST
-624 DSSHST
+624 DSGSASSSWLKFSLPFQYT
-630 DTFRVTVQLSNG
+630 DTARK
-642 DTVIGTGTF
+642 
-651 EYTASSEVTDWVYG
+651 A
-665 EAEVTYSNVDSS
+665 AR
-677 ATSIYVEFRQS
+677 IYVSFKS
-688 TNDTPVY
+688 TSASEPSVTGNKVITIADNVQYTGNFGSVLY
-695 NIDVPIP
+695 LDDLQLI
-702 YYEVEENN
+702 YE
-710 LGTVN
+710 
-715 IHGGSILTIDDVQLV
+715 
-730 YE
+730 

>member
-37 SLTSDGDSR
+37 SLTSDWDCR

-133 TAKLANVKIA
+133 TAKLANVKVA
-143 VEFGEN
+143 VEFGEH
-149 LLIDYP
+149 LVLDYP

-255 PKMTFNGFGDTNVI
+255 PKMTFNGFGDSDVI

-286 ADAGIGHCILHINSE
+286 ADAGIRHCILHINSE
-301 YLARIGVPAEIDLVT
+301 YLDRIGVPAEIDLVT

-357 YDDGNPFK
+357 YDDANPFK
-365 AEISFEIEDSNGKKS
+365 AEISFEIEDSNEKKS

-400 QTDAWARSI
+400 PTDAWAKSI
-409 RGMEIS
+409 RGMQIS

-469 NGNEAAA
+469 NGNEASAI
-476 VQTSLTTEA
+476 QTALTTEA
-485 AAQVGNSGFEEWIK
+485 AAQVGNSGFEEWQTSVFEFTYNFFGKHEHNI
-499 DDILIRDAV
+499 DW
-508 IGPDLY
+508 Y
-514 QFIYFPWSENTEQWW
+514 HPWSSEETDIWWAVNSRKTMPSSTSIISDNWNWVRFPTVAYTTESCQGSHAAVVYSVNVGDWLT
-529 STNNSESLIK
+529 SAALVGDRVAGELFIGTADDSGNHSSE
-539 LSWSNENKNYRSYPV
+539 
-554 VSYTKGRGDGL
+554 G
-565 AAQIVCACVGNYN
+565 
-578 TPSTIGPGTNTVVGG
+578 
-593 RLWINDGN
+593 
-601 ADSHSFASR
+601 HSFGSR
-610 PDKLGFWYKYLPRT
+610 PDRLEFMYKYDSNGGETFSVHAELYSEDGTVIATAST
-624 DSSHST
+624 DSGSASSSWLKFSLPFQYT
-630 DTFRVTVQLSNG
+630 DTARK
-642 DTVIGTGTF
+642 
-651 EYTASSEVTDWVYG
+651 A
-665 EAEVTYSNVDSS
+665 AR
-677 ATSIYVEFRQS
+677 IYVSFKS
-688 TNDTPVY
+688 TSASEPSVTGNKVITIADNAQYTG
-695 NIDVPIP
+695 NF
-702 YYEVEENN
+702 
-710 LGTVN
+710 
-715 IHGGSILTIDDVQLV
+715 GSMLYLDDLQLV

>member
-37 SLTSDGDSR
+37 SLTSDGDCR

-149 LLIDYP
+149 LLIEYP

-316 VEENVAELLKDN
+316 VEENEAELLKDN

-357 YDDGNPFK
+357 YDDANPFK

-400 QTDAWARSI
+400 PTDAWARSI
-409 RGMEIS
+409 RGMQIS
-415 YANLNPAVL
+415 YANLNSSVL
-424 KLQYKAAADGEWQDA
+424 KLQYKASADSDWQDA
-439 GLSSDSGSVL
+439 GLSSNSGSVL

-485 AAQVGNSGFEEWIK
+485 AAQVGNSGFEEWQTSVFEFTYNFFGKHEHNI
-499 DDILIRDAV
+499 DWYHPWSSEETDIWWAVNSRVAMPSSTSVASANWNWVRFPTVAYTADAADGGNAAV
-508 IGPDLY
+508 IYSVAVGD
-514 QFIYFPWSENTEQWW
+514 WT
-529 STNNSESLIK
+529 TNIS
-539 LSWSNENKNYRSYPV
+539 
-554 VSYTKGRGDGL
+554 
-565 AAQIVCACVGNYN
+565 
-578 TPSTIGPGTNTVVGG
+578 PGTSHAGELFIGTA
-593 RLWINDGN
+593 DDSGN
-601 ADSHSFASR
+601 HSSEGHSFGSR
-610 PDKLGFWYKYLPRT
+610 PDRLEFMYKYDSNGGETFFVNAELYSEDGTVIATAST
-624 DSSHST
+624 DSGSASSSWLKFSLPFQYT
-630 DTFRVTVQLSNG
+630 DTARK
-642 DTVIGTGTF
+642 
-651 EYTASSEVTDWVYG
+651 A
-665 EAEVTYSNVDSS
+665 AR
-677 ATSIYVEFRQS
+677 IYVSFKS
-688 TNDTPVY
+688 TSASEPSVTGNKVITIADNVQYTGNFGSVLY
-695 NIDVPIP
+695 LDDLQLI
-702 YYEVEENN
+702 YE
-710 LGTVN
+710 
-715 IHGGSILTIDDVQLV
+715 
-730 YE
+730 

>member
-37 SLTSDGDSR
+37 SLTSDGDCR

-149 LLIDYP
+149 LLIEYP

-255 PKMTFNGFGDTNVI
+255 PKMTFNGFGDTNMI

-357 YDDGNPFK
+357 YDDANPFK

-380 AESQSVTIAALK
+380 AESQSVTIAATK

-400 QTDAWARSI
+400 QTDAWAKSI

-415 YANLNPAVL
+415 YTNLNPAVL

-439 GLSSDSGSVL
+439 GLSSNSGSVL

-485 AAQVGNSGFEEWIK
+485 AAQIGNSGFEEWQTSVFEFTYNFFGKHEHNI
-499 DDILIRDAV
+499 DWYHPWSSEETDIWWAVNSRVAMPSSTSVASANWNWVRFPTVAYTADAADGGNAAV
-508 IGPDLY
+508 IYSVAVGD
-514 QFIYFPWSENTEQWW
+514 WT
-529 STNNSESLIK
+529 TNIS
-539 LSWSNENKNYRSYPV
+539 
-554 VSYTKGRGDGL
+554 
-565 AAQIVCACVGNYN
+565 
-578 TPSTIGPGTNTVVGG
+578 PGTSHAGELFIGTA
-593 RLWINDGN
+593 DDSGN
-601 ADSHSFASR
+601 HSSEGHSFGSR
-610 PDKLGFWYKYLPRT
+610 PDRLEFMYKYDSNGGETFFVNAELYSEDGTVIAAAST
-624 DSSHST
+624 DSGSASSSWLKFSLPFQYT
-630 DTFRVTVQLSNG
+630 DTARK
-642 DTVIGTGTF
+642 
-651 EYTASSEVTDWVYG
+651 A
-665 EAEVTYSNVDSS
+665 AR
-677 ATSIYVEFRQS
+677 IYVSFKS
-688 TNDTPVY
+688 TSASEPSVTGNKVITIADNVQYTGNFGSVLY
-695 NIDVPIP
+695 LDDLQLI
-702 YYEVEENN
+702 YE
-710 LGTVN
+710 
-715 IHGGSILTIDDVQLV
+715 
-730 YE
+730 

>member
-24 EEIATGADGEITV
+24 EEIATGADGEVTV
-37 SLTSDGDSR
+37 SLTSDGDCR

-58 PAGEFIV
+58 PVGEFIV

-149 LLIDYP
+149 LVIDYP

-169 EFSAGEERTGYMP
+169 EFSAGEERAGYIP

-224 GSLSLNIKVDDSVEL
+224 GSLSLNIKVDDSVDL

-255 PKMTFNGFGDTNVI
+255 PKMTFNGFGDADVI

-286 ADAGIGHCILHINSE
+286 AYAGIGHCILHINSE
-301 YLARIGVPAEIDLVT
+301 YLAGMGVPAEIDLVS
-316 VEENVAELLKDN
+316 VEENVAEILKDN
-328 GFDWRGVM
+328 GFDWRGIM

-365 AEISFEIEDSNGKKS
+365 AEISFEIEDGNGKKS

-400 QTDAWARSI
+400 QTDAWAKSI

-469 NGNEAAA
+469 NGNEASAI
-476 VQTSLTTEA
+476 QTALTTEA
-485 AAQVGNSGFEEWIK
+485 AAQVGNSGFEEWQTSVFEFTYNFFGKHEHNI
-499 DDILIRDAV
+499 DWYHPWSSEETDIWWAVNSRVAMPSSTSVASANWNWVRFPTVAYTADAADGGNAAV
-508 IGPDLY
+508 IYSVAVGD
-514 QFIYFPWSENTEQWW
+514 WT
-529 STNNSESLIK
+529 TNIS
-539 LSWSNENKNYRSYPV
+539 
-554 VSYTKGRGDGL
+554 
-565 AAQIVCACVGNYN
+565 
-578 TPSTIGPGTNTVVGG
+578 PGTSHAGELFIGTA
-593 RLWINDGN
+593 DDSGN
-601 ADSHSFASR
+601 HSSEGHSFGSR
-610 PDKLGFWYKYLPRT
+610 PDRLEFMYKYDSNGGETFFVNAELYSEDGTVIATAST
-624 DSSHST
+624 DSGSASSSWLKFSLPFQYT
-630 DTFRVTVQLSNG
+630 DTARK
-642 DTVIGTGTF
+642 
-651 EYTASSEVTDWVYG
+651 A
-665 EAEVTYSNVDSS
+665 AR
-677 ATSIYVEFRQS
+677 IYVSFKS
-688 TNDTPVY
+688 TSASEPSVTGNKVITIADNVQYTG
-695 NIDVPIP
+695 NF
-702 YYEVEENN
+702 
-710 LGTVN
+710 
-715 IHGGSILTIDDVQLV
+715 GSVLYLDDLQLV

>member
-37 SLTSDGDSR
+37 SLTSDGDCR

-194 DGEWKYYASEP
+194 DGEWKFYASEP

-357 YDDGNPFK
+357 YDDANPFK

-380 AESQSVTIAALK
+380 AESQIITIAATK

-400 QTDAWARSI
+400 PTDAWARSI
-409 RGMEIS
+409 RGMQIS

-476 VQTSLTTEA
+476 IQTSLTTEA
-485 AAQVGNSGFEEWIK
+485 AAQVGNSGFEEWQTSVFEFTYNFFGKHEHNI
-499 DDILIRDAV
+499 DWYHPWSSEETDIWWAVNSRVAMPSSTSVASANWNWVRFPTVAYTADAADGGNAAV
-508 IGPDLY
+508 IYSVAVGD
-514 QFIYFPWSENTEQWW
+514 WT
-529 STNNSESLIK
+529 TNIS
-539 LSWSNENKNYRSYPV
+539 
-554 VSYTKGRGDGL
+554 
-565 AAQIVCACVGNYN
+565 
-578 TPSTIGPGTNTVVGG
+578 PGTSHAGELFIGTA
-593 RLWINDGN
+593 DDSGN
-601 ADSHSFASR
+601 HSSEGHSFGSR
-610 PDKLGFWYKYLPRT
+610 PDRLEFMYKYDSNGGETFFVNAELYSEDGTVIATAST
-624 DSSHST
+624 DSGSASSSWLKFSLPFQYT
-630 DTFRVTVQLSNG
+630 DTARK
-642 DTVIGTGTF
+642 
-651 EYTASSEVTDWVYG
+651 A
-665 EAEVTYSNVDSS
+665 AR
-677 ATSIYVEFRQS
+677 IYVSFKS
-688 TNDTPVY
+688 TSASEPSVTGNKVITIADNVQYTG
-695 NIDVPIP
+695 NF
-702 YYEVEENN
+702 
-710 LGTVN
+710 
-715 IHGGSILTIDDVQLV
+715 GSVLCVDDLQLV

>member
-37 SLTSDGDSR
+37 SLTSDGDCR

-149 LLIDYP
+149 LVIDYP

-169 EFSAGEERTGYMP
+169 EFSAEEERAGYMP

-255 PKMTFNGFGDTNVI
+255 PKMTFNGFGDSDVI

-301 YLARIGVPAEIDLVT
+301 YLAGIGVPAEIDLVS

-328 GFDWRGVM
+328 GFDWRGIM

-380 AESQSVTIAALK
+380 AESQSVTIAARK
-392 PEFSFSAV
+392 PEFSFSTV
-400 QTDAWARSI
+400 QTDAWAKSI

-424 KLQYKAAADGEWQDA
+424 KLQYKAAADGEWRDA
-439 GLSSDSGSVL
+439 GLSSNSGSVL

-469 NGNEAAA
+469 NGNEASAI
-476 VQTSLTTEA
+476 QTALTTEA
-485 AAQVGNSGFEEWIK
+485 AAQVGNSGFEEWQTSEFK
-499 DDILIRDAV
+499 FTYDIPF
-508 IGPDLY
+508 IGGEHNIDWY
-514 QFIYFPWSENTEQWW
+514 HPWSSEETDIWWAVNSRKTMPSSTSIVSDNWNWVRFPTVAYTTESCQGSHAAVVYSVNVGDWLT
-529 STNNSESLIK
+529 SAALVGDRVAGELFIGTADDSGNHSSE
-539 LSWSNENKNYRSYPV
+539 
-554 VSYTKGRGDGL
+554 G
-565 AAQIVCACVGNYN
+565 
-578 TPSTIGPGTNTVVGG
+578 
-593 RLWINDGN
+593 
-601 ADSHSFASR
+601 HSFASR
-610 PDKLGFWYKYLPRT
+610 PDSLCFMYKYESNGGETFSVHAELYSEDGTVIATAST
-624 DSSHST
+624 DSGS
-630 DTFRVTVQLSNG
+630 
-642 DTVIGTGTF
+642 
-651 EYTASSEVTDWVYG
+651 ASSSWLRFSLPFQYADTARNAAKIYMSFKSTSASRPSVTGNKVITIADNAQYTG
-665 EAEVTYSNVDSS
+665 N
-677 ATSIYVEFRQS
+677 F
-688 TNDTPVY
+688 
-695 NIDVPIP
+695 
-702 YYEVEENN
+702 
-710 LGTVN
+710 
-715 IHGGSILTIDDVQLV
+715 GSMLYLDDLQLV

>member
-37 SLTSDGDSR
+37 SLTSDGDCR

-149 LLIDYP
+149 LLIEYP

-344 DLTGVAEKLASEV
+344 DLTGVAGKLASEV
-357 YDDGNPFK
+357 YDDANPFK

-400 QTDAWARSI
+400 PTDAWAKSI
-409 RGMEIS
+409 RGMQIS
-415 YANLNPAVL
+415 YANLNPSVL

-476 VQTSLTTEA
+476 IQTSLTTEA
-485 AAQVGNSGFEEWIK
+485 AAQVGNSGFEEWQTSVFEFTYNFFGKHEHNI
-499 DDILIRDAV
+499 DWYHPWSSEETDIWWAVNSRVAMPSSTSVASANWNWVRFPTVAYTADAADGGNAAV
-508 IGPDLY
+508 IYSVAVGD
-514 QFIYFPWSENTEQWW
+514 WT
-529 STNNSESLIK
+529 TNIS
-539 LSWSNENKNYRSYPV
+539 
-554 VSYTKGRGDGL
+554 
-565 AAQIVCACVGNYN
+565 
-578 TPSTIGPGTNTVVGG
+578 PGTSHAGELFIGTA
-593 RLWINDGN
+593 DDSGN
-601 ADSHSFASR
+601 HSSEGHSFGSR
-610 PDKLGFWYKYLPRT
+610 PDRLEFMYKYDSNGGETFFVNAELYSEDGTVIATAST
-624 DSSHST
+624 DSGSASSSWLKFSLPFQYT
-630 DTFRVTVQLSNG
+630 DTARK
-642 DTVIGTGTF
+642 
-651 EYTASSEVTDWVYG
+651 A
-665 EAEVTYSNVDSS
+665 AR
-677 ATSIYVEFRQS
+677 IYVSFKS
-688 TNDTPVY
+688 TSASEPSVTGNKVITIADNVQYTG
-695 NIDVPIP
+695 NF
-702 YYEVEENN
+702 
-710 LGTVN
+710 
-715 IHGGSILTIDDVQLV
+715 GSVLYLDDLQLV

>member
-37 SLTSDGDSR
+37 SLTSDGDCR

-96 RLVASHGDPDGCGFD
+96 RLVASHGDPDGCGFG

-133 TAKLANVKIA
+133 TAKLANVKVA
-143 VEFGEN
+143 VEFGEH
-149 LLIDYP
+149 LVLDYP

-216 HVDTKEGE
+216 HVDTKDGE

-248 SMLPKEA
+248 LMLPKEA
-255 PKMTFNGFGDTNVI
+255 PKMTFNGFGDSDVI

-316 VEENVAELLKDN
+316 VEENVAEILKDN
-328 GFDWRGVM
+328 GFDWRGIM

-357 YDDGNPFK
+357 YDDANPFK

-380 AESQSVTIAALK
+380 AESQTVTIAALK

-476 VQTSLTTEA
+476 VQASLTTEA
-485 AAQVGNSGFEEWIK
+485 AAQVGNSGFEEWQTSVFEFTYNFFGKHEQNI
-499 DDILIRDAV
+499 DW
-508 IGPDLY
+508 Y
-514 QFIYFPWSENTEQWW
+514 HPWSSEETDIWWAVNSRKTMPSSTSIISDNWNWVRFPTVAYTTESCHGSNAAMLYSVNVGDWLTAAALVGDRVAGELFIGTADD
-529 STNNSESLIK
+529 SGNHSSE
-539 LSWSNENKNYRSYPV
+539 
-554 VSYTKGRGDGL
+554 G
-565 AAQIVCACVGNYN
+565 
-578 TPSTIGPGTNTVVGG
+578 
-593 RLWINDGN
+593 
-601 ADSHSFASR
+601 HSFGSR
-610 PDKLGFWYKYLPRT
+610 PDRLEFMYKYDSNGGETFFVNAELYSEDGTVIATAST
-624 DSSHST
+624 DSGSASSSWLKFSLPFQYT
-630 DTFRVTVQLSNG
+630 DTARK
-642 DTVIGTGTF
+642 
-651 EYTASSEVTDWVYG
+651 A
-665 EAEVTYSNVDSS
+665 AR
-677 ATSIYVEFRQS
+677 IYVSFKS
-688 TNDTPVY
+688 TSASEPSVTGNKVITIADNVQYTGNFGSVLY
-695 NIDVPIP
+695 LDDLQLI
-702 YYEVEENN
+702 YE
-710 LGTVN
+710 
-715 IHGGSILTIDDVQLV
+715 
-730 YE
+730 

>member
-37 SLTSDGDSR
+37 SLTSDGDCR

-133 TAKLANVKIA
+133 TAKLANVKVA

-169 EFSAGEERTGYMP
+169 EFSAEEERAGYMP

-255 PKMTFNGFGDTNVI
+255 PKMTFNGFGDSDVI

-286 ADAGIGHCILHINSE
+286 ADAGIRHCILHINSE
-301 YLARIGVPAEIDLVT
+301 YLDRIGVPAEIDLVT

-357 YDDGNPFK
+357 YDDANPFK
-365 AEISFEIEDSNGKKS
+365 AEISFEIEDSNEKKS

-485 AAQVGNSGFEEWIK
+485 AAQVGNSGFEEWQTSVFEFTYNFFGKHEHNI
-499 DDILIRDAV
+499 DWYHPWSSEETDIWWAVNSRVAMPSSTSVASANWNWVRFPTVAYTADAADGGNAAV
-508 IGPDLY
+508 IYSVAVGD
-514 QFIYFPWSENTEQWW
+514 WT
-529 STNNSESLIK
+529 TNIS
-539 LSWSNENKNYRSYPV
+539 
-554 VSYTKGRGDGL
+554 
-565 AAQIVCACVGNYN
+565 
-578 TPSTIGPGTNTVVGG
+578 PGTSHAGELFIDTA
-593 RLWINDGN
+593 DDSGN
-601 ADSHSFASR
+601 HSSEGHSFGSR
-610 PDKLGFWYKYLPRT
+610 PDRLEFMYKYDSNGGETFFVNAELYSEDGTVIATAST
-624 DSSHST
+624 DSGSASSSWLKFSLPFQYT
-630 DTFRVTVQLSNG
+630 DTARK
-642 DTVIGTGTF
+642 
-651 EYTASSEVTDWVYG
+651 A
-665 EAEVTYSNVDSS
+665 AR
-677 ATSIYVEFRQS
+677 IYVSFKS
-688 TNDTPVY
+688 TSASEPSVTGNKVITIADNTQY
-695 NIDVPIP
+695 TGNF
-702 YYEVEENN
+702 
-710 LGTVN
+710 
-715 IHGGSILTIDDVQLV
+715 GSMLYLDDLQLV

>member
-37 SLTSDGDSR
+37 SLTSDGDCR

-133 TAKLANVKIA
+133 TAKLANVKVA

-169 EFSAGEERTGYMP
+169 EFSAEEERAGYMP

-255 PKMTFNGFGDTNVI
+255 PKMTFNGFGDSDVI

-286 ADAGIGHCILHINSE
+286 ADAGIRHCILHINSE
-301 YLARIGVPAEIDLVT
+301 YLDRIGVPAEIDLVT

-357 YDDGNPFK
+357 YDDANPFK
-365 AEISFEIEDSNGKKS
+365 AEISFEIEDSNEKKS

-485 AAQVGNSGFEEWIK
+485 AAQVGNSGFEEWQTSVFEFTYNFFGKHEHNI
-499 DDILIRDAV
+499 DWYHPWSSEETDIWWAVNSRVAMPSSTSVASANWNWVRFPTVAYTADAADGGNAAV
-508 IGPDLY
+508 IYSVAVGD
-514 QFIYFPWSENTEQWW
+514 WT
-529 STNNSESLIK
+529 TNIS
-539 LSWSNENKNYRSYPV
+539 
-554 VSYTKGRGDGL
+554 
-565 AAQIVCACVGNYN
+565 
-578 TPSTIGPGTNTVVGG
+578 PGTSHAGELFIGTA
-593 RLWINDGN
+593 DDSGN
-601 ADSHSFASR
+601 HSSEGHSFGSR
-610 PDKLGFWYKYLPRT
+610 PDRLEFMYKYDSNGGETFFVNAELYSEDGTVIATAST
-624 DSSHST
+624 DSGSASSSWLKFSLPFQYT
-630 DTFRVTVQLSNG
+630 DTARK
-642 DTVIGTGTF
+642 
-651 EYTASSEVTDWVYG
+651 A
-665 EAEVTYSNVDSS
+665 AR
-677 ATSIYVEFRQS
+677 IYVSFKS
-688 TNDTPVY
+688 TSASEPSVTGNKVITIADNTQY
-695 NIDVPIP
+695 TGNF
-702 YYEVEENN
+702 
-710 LGTVN
+710 
-715 IHGGSILTIDDVQLV
+715 GSMLYLDDLQLV

>member
-37 SLTSDGDSR
+37 SLTSDWDCR

-58 PAGEFIV
+58 PVGEFIV

-149 LLIDYP
+149 LVIDYP

-169 EFSAGEERTGYMP
+169 EFSAEEERTGYMP

-248 SMLPKEA
+248 LMLPKEA
-255 PKMTFNGFGDTNVI
+255 PKMTFNGFGDSDVI
-269 EVVEAGE
+269 EVVEAGA

-301 YLARIGVPAEIDLVT
+301 YLAGIGVPAEVDLVS
-316 VEENVAELLKDN
+316 VEENVAEILKDN
-328 GFDWRGVM
+328 GFDWRGIM

-400 QTDAWARSI
+400 QTDAWAKSI

-424 KLQYKAAADGEWQDA
+424 KLQYKAAVDGEWRDA

-469 NGNEAAA
+469 NGNEASAI
-476 VQTSLTTEA
+476 QTALTTEA
-485 AAQVGNSGFEEWIK
+485 AAQVGNSGFEEWQTSEFK
-499 DDILIRDAV
+499 FTYDIPF
-508 IGPDLY
+508 IGGEHNIDWY
-514 QFIYFPWSENTEQWW
+514 HPWSSEETDIWWAVNSRKTMPSSTSIVSDNWNWVRFPTVAYTTESCQGSHAAVVYSVNVGDWLT
-529 STNNSESLIK
+529 SAALVGDRVAGELFIGTADDSGNHSSE
-539 LSWSNENKNYRSYPV
+539 
-554 VSYTKGRGDGL
+554 G
-565 AAQIVCACVGNYN
+565 
-578 TPSTIGPGTNTVVGG
+578 
-593 RLWINDGN
+593 
-601 ADSHSFASR
+601 HSFASR
-610 PDKLGFWYKYLPRT
+610 PDSLCFMYKYESNGGETFSVHAELYSEDGTVIATAST
-624 DSSHST
+624 DSGS
-630 DTFRVTVQLSNG
+630 
-642 DTVIGTGTF
+642 
-651 EYTASSEVTDWVYG
+651 ASSSWLRFSLPFQYADTARNAAKIYMSFKSTSASRPSVTGNKVITIADNAQYTG
-665 EAEVTYSNVDSS
+665 N
-677 ATSIYVEFRQS
+677 F
-688 TNDTPVY
+688 
-695 NIDVPIP
+695 
-702 YYEVEENN
+702 
-710 LGTVN
+710 
-715 IHGGSILTIDDVQLV
+715 GSMLYLDDLQLV

>member
-37 SLTSDGDSR
+37 SLTSDGDCR

-149 LLIDYP
+149 LLIEYP

-344 DLTGVAEKLASEV
+344 DLTGVAGKLASEV
-357 YDDGNPFK
+357 YDDANPFK

-400 QTDAWARSI
+400 PTDAWAKSI
-409 RGMEIS
+409 RGMQIS
-415 YANLNPAVL
+415 YANLNPSVL
-424 KLQYKAAADGEWQDA
+424 KLQYKASADSDWQDA

-476 VQTSLTTEA
+476 IQTSLTTEA
-485 AAQVGNSGFEEWIK
+485 AAQVGNSGFEEWQTSVFEFTYNFFGKHEHNI
-499 DDILIRDAV
+499 DWYHPWSSEETDIWWAVNSRVAMPSSTSVASANWNWVRFPTVAYTADAADGGNAAV
-508 IGPDLY
+508 IYSVAVGD
-514 QFIYFPWSENTEQWW
+514 WT
-529 STNNSESLIK
+529 TNIS
-539 LSWSNENKNYRSYPV
+539 
-554 VSYTKGRGDGL
+554 
-565 AAQIVCACVGNYN
+565 
-578 TPSTIGPGTNTVVGG
+578 PGTSHAGELFIGTA
-593 RLWINDGN
+593 DDSGN
-601 ADSHSFASR
+601 HSSEGHSFGSR
-610 PDKLGFWYKYLPRT
+610 PDRLEFMYKYDSNGGETFFVNAELYSEDGTVIATAST
-624 DSSHST
+624 DSGSASSSWLKFSLPFQYT
-630 DTFRVTVQLSNG
+630 DTARK
-642 DTVIGTGTF
+642 
-651 EYTASSEVTDWVYG
+651 A
-665 EAEVTYSNVDSS
+665 AR
-677 ATSIYVEFRQS
+677 IYVSFKS
-688 TNDTPVY
+688 TSASEPSVTGNKVITIADNVQYTGNFGSVLY
-695 NIDVPIP
+695 LDDLQLI
-702 YYEVEENN
+702 YE
-710 LGTVN
+710 
-715 IHGGSILTIDDVQLV
+715 
-730 YE
+730 

>member
-37 SLTSDGDSR
+37 SLTSDWDCR

-58 PAGEFIV
+58 PVGEFMV
-65 EIFKT
+65 EIFKS

-149 LLIDYP
+149 LVIDYP

-169 EFSAGEERTGYMP
+169 EFSAEEERAGYMP

-255 PKMTFNGFGDTNVI
+255 PKMTFNGFGDSDVI

-301 YLARIGVPAEIDLVT
+301 YLAGIGVPPEIDLVT

-344 DLTGVAEKLASEV
+344 DLTGVAGKLASEV
-357 YDDGNPFK
+357 YDDANPFK

-400 QTDAWARSI
+400 PTDAWAKSI
-409 RGMEIS
+409 RGMQIS
-415 YANLNPAVL
+415 YANLNPSVL
-424 KLQYKAAADGEWQDA
+424 QLQYKAAADGEWQDA

-485 AAQVGNSGFEEWIK
+485 AAQVGNSGFEEWQTSVFEFTYNFFGKHEHNI
-499 DDILIRDAV
+499 DWYHPWSSEETDIWWAVNSRVAMPSSTSVASANWNWVRFPTVAYTADAADGGNAAV
-508 IGPDLY
+508 IYSVAVGD
-514 QFIYFPWSENTEQWW
+514 WT
-529 STNNSESLIK
+529 TNIS
-539 LSWSNENKNYRSYPV
+539 
-554 VSYTKGRGDGL
+554 
-565 AAQIVCACVGNYN
+565 
-578 TPSTIGPGTNTVVGG
+578 PGTSHAGELFIGTA
-593 RLWINDGN
+593 DDSGN
-601 ADSHSFASR
+601 HSSEGHSFGSR
-610 PDKLGFWYKYLPRT
+610 PDRLEFMYKYDSNGGETFFVNAELYSEDGTVIATAST
-624 DSSHST
+624 DSGSASSSWLKFSLPFQYT
-630 DTFRVTVQLSNG
+630 DTARK
-642 DTVIGTGTF
+642 
-651 EYTASSEVTDWVYG
+651 A
-665 EAEVTYSNVDSS
+665 AR
-677 ATSIYVEFRQS
+677 IYVSFKS
-688 TNDTPVY
+688 TSASEPSVTGNKVITIADNAQYTG
-695 NIDVPIP
+695 NF
-702 YYEVEENN
+702 
-710 LGTVN
+710 
-715 IHGGSILTIDDVQLV
+715 GSMLYLDDLQLV

>member
-37 SLTSDGDSR
+37 SLTSDGDCR

-96 RLVASHGDPDGCGFD
+96 RLVASHGDPDRCGFD

-133 TAKLANVKIA
+133 TAKLANVKVA
-143 VEFGEN
+143 VEFGEH
-149 LLIDYP
+149 LVLDYP

-255 PKMTFNGFGDTNVI
+255 PKMTFNGFGDSDVI

-301 YLARIGVPAEIDLVT
+301 YLAGIRVPAEIDLVS
-316 VEENVAELLKDN
+316 VEENVAEILKDN
-328 GFDWRGVM
+328 GFDWRGIM

-357 YDDGNPFK
+357 YDDANPFK

-476 VQTSLTTEA
+476 VQASLTTEA
-485 AAQVGNSGFEEWIK
+485 AAQVGNSGFEEWQTSVFEFTYNFFGK
-499 DDILIRDAV
+499 HEQNVDWYHPWSSEETDIWWAVNSRVAMPSSTSVASANWNWVRFPTVAYTADAADGGNAAV
-508 IGPDLY
+508 IYSVAVGD
-514 QFIYFPWSENTEQWW
+514 WT
-529 STNNSESLIK
+529 TNIS
-539 LSWSNENKNYRSYPV
+539 
-554 VSYTKGRGDGL
+554 
-565 AAQIVCACVGNYN
+565 
-578 TPSTIGPGTNTVVGG
+578 PGTSHAGELFIGTA
-593 RLWINDGN
+593 DDSGN
-601 ADSHSFASR
+601 HSSEGHSFGSR
-610 PDKLGFWYKYLPRT
+610 PDRLEFMYKYDSNGGETFFVNAELYSEDGTVIATAST
-624 DSSHST
+624 DSGSASSSWLKFSLPFQYT
-630 DTFRVTVQLSNG
+630 DTARK
-642 DTVIGTGTF
+642 
-651 EYTASSEVTDWVYG
+651 A
-665 EAEVTYSNVDSS
+665 AR
-677 ATSIYVEFRQS
+677 IYVSFKS
-688 TNDTPVY
+688 TSASEPSVTGNKVITIADNAQYTGNFGSVLY
-695 NIDVPIP
+695 LDDLQLI
-702 YYEVEENN
+702 YE
-710 LGTVN
+710 
-715 IHGGSILTIDDVQLV
+715 
-730 YE
+730 